1 MPLYIVNYS
10 DEGEC
15 ILHVGHFIVAEVQCI
30 VVILSEPVCQ
40 NWQARLVR
48 VQVECIGSA

>member
-30 VVILSEPVCQ
+30 VVILSQFVKTGRPDWPECKW
-40 NWQARLVR
+40 NALVL
-48 VQVECIGSA
+48 